1 MFVYIQKQ
9 GIKIMISFRDF
20 YDMTNEGVIYPINI
34 TIDTLDVDILNSQS
48 KYKLMNIKFFNDNLR
63 YYKNGHIHIG
73 VYDTNL
79 KSLELI
85 LQHEII
91 HAIQDERSQ
100 SKFNNYKQS
109 LINGLLKKYAN
120 NRLLDIN
127 KEKNKI
133 VIITKFNNPYEKMAY
148 AFMLVKEYKMLD
160 IDDPSVES
168 LLSIAKIQYKNIKQ
182 DKQFKKYVG
191 IYYQGLKL

>member
-1 MFVYIQKQ
+1 VYIQKQ

>member
-1 MFVYIQKQ
+1 
-9 GIKIMISFRDF
+9 MISFRDF